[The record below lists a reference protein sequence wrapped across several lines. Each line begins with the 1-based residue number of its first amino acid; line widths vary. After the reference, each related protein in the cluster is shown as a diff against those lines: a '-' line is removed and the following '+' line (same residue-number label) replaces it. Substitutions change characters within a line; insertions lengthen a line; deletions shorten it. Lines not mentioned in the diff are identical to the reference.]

1 MTPFKICL
9 PIWKFTDVL
18 CHVGVALVF
27 ISSLKLKAHM
37 SLCDHLAS
45 VVCPSILLSVR
56 LLVSLSFIL
65 TNDAGHPWLK
75 SSKIPSCI
83 MGYQKDV
90 HDKLEI

>member
-9 PIWKFTDVL
+9 PIWKFTGVL
-18 CHVGVALVF
+18 CHVGVA
-27 ISSLKLKAHM
+27 SSLKLKAHM
-37 SLCDHLAS
+37 RLCDHLAS